1 MSNFA
6 LTIESGNRK
15 TGVMPV
21 TTSHKGT
28 CPDSCPFKVKGCYA
42 KGGYVNIHWSE
53 VTKGNRGSDWKSFC
67 EGIAALP
74 EGTLFRHNQAG
85 DLVGRKDRINLTA
98 LRQLM
103 KACSKLK
110 AYTYTHYPLSKHN
123 ISAIRLA
130 NTKLTVNVSTN
141 KADEVDYAISLGLP
155 TVTVLP
161 FGYTKRITYTAQGN
175 VILTCPASLGKKV
188 SCKDC
193 TLCQKVDRK
202 YAIGFIAHGSGKKTL
217 G

>member
-6 LTIESGNRK
+6 LTLESGNRK

-42 KGGYVNIHWSE
+42 KGGYVNIHWLE

-98 LRQLM
+98 LRQLV
-103 KACSKLK
+103 KANRGKRGF
-110 AYTYTHYPLSKHN
+110 TYTHYPHTSHN
-123 ISAIRLA
+123 IAAIREA
-130 NTKLTVNVSTN
+130 NANGFTVNLSTN
-141 KADEVDYAISLGLP
+141 KASEVASVMEYGLP
-155 TVTVLP
+155 VVTVLP
-161 FGYTKRITYTAQGN
+161 VGTTARVQTVDGA
-175 VILTCPASLGKKV
+175 VIMTCPASLGKKI
-188 SCKDC
+188 SCSEC
-193 TLCQKVDRK
+193 TLCQKSERP

>member
-6 LTIESGNRK
+6 LTLESGNRK
-15 TGVMPV
+15 TGKMPV
-21 TTSHKGT
+21 STSHKGT

-42 KGGYVNIHWSE
+42 KGGYVNIHWSA
-53 VTKGNRGSDWKSFC
+53 VTREERGSDWKTFC
-67 EGIAALP
+67 QEVASLP
-74 EGTLFRHNQAG
+74 EGTIFRHNQAG

-123 ISAIRLA
+123 IAAIRLA

-141 KADEVDYAISLGLP
+141 EVDEVDYAISLGLP

-161 FGYTKRITYTAQGN
+161 FGYTKRITHTTQGN

-193 TLCQKVDRK
+193 TLCQKSERP
-202 YAIGFIAHGSGKKTL
+202 YAIGFIAHGPGKKTL